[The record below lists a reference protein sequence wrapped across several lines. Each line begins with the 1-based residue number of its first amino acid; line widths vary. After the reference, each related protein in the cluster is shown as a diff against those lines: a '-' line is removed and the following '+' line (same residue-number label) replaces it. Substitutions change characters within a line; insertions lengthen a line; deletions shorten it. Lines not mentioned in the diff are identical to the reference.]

1 MMGSRFV
8 CLLLCAAVA
17 YSMPA
22 QLEGAQEL
30 VQVGAGKDELPA
42 NMDDMKAMIN
52 GAMKKT
58 YSEDLGE
65 DDQASEAQ
73 DMKATMDKIAER
85 NAIADEM
92 MVEEKRDCV
101 LEQWSKWSKCTKKCG
116 GGEIKRQRKIRV
128 HDQNGGEPCPGY
140 NALHESAS
148 CNTESCE
155 DQKMDLA
162 RKSRHLT
169 QEEQAKESA
178 YNNKVLRRA
187 MQAPSVDRM
196 MTEVD
201 HWIKKNV
208 ATSMVNVL
216 APGEETPTDEDEIQ
230 EALKKAIAKN
240 TVDNAMAGF
249 EKSEETKPAK

>member
-1 MMGSRFV
+1 MGSRFV

-42 NMDDMKAMIN
+42 NMDEMKAMIN
-52 GAMKKT
+52 GAMKQT

-92 MVEEKRDCV
+92 MVEEKRDSV

-140 NALHESAS
+140 NALQESAS

-155 DQKMDLA
+155 DQTFDSGRASQGECLQQQSAPQSNASAFCGQDDDRGGPLDQQERCYLNGECA
-162 RKSRHLT
+162 RTWGGNS
-169 QEEQAKESA
+169 
-178 YNNKVLRRA
+178 NRR
-187 MQAPSVDRM
+187 
-196 MTEVD
+196 
-201 HWIKKNV
+201 
-208 ATSMVNVL
+208 
-216 APGEETPTDEDEIQ
+216 G
-230 EALKKAIAKN
+230 
-240 TVDNAMAGF
+240 
-249 EKSEETKPAK
+249 